1 MKKLGRNYTEEEI
14 QRALDYYHECKGLRK
29 TIRDLGY
36 PSKSCLMNWI
46 NAENNPKPQK
56 KIRKNYKQNSYEE
69 KMTVIHRCVDNGEDI
84 HLLAKEFNLHKSTIY
99 TWRRLYLRE
108 GPTAFMAKKKQ
119 GKRTTKDIQSNDVN
133 ELKAQLLD
141 LQLENDILR
150 ETIDILKKDPGIDQ
164 TALKNSEK
172 AVIVDALVDRYS
184 LPIILEKLQ
193 LSRSSYYYQRKRLAA
208 PDKYEAL
215 RTKIIRI
222 FDESKGR
229 YGYRRIWAVLSTG
242 EDATTISE
250 KVVRRIM
257 KEENL
262 VAKRPHRKKYSSYE
276 GEISAPVEN
285 KVNRNFKSDKLNELW
300 LTDISEFAI
309 PAGKVYLSPLLDCFD
324 GGLVTWKIGTS
335 PSARLVNTMLDDG
348 INQLSEGE
356 HPIVHSDRGCH
367 YQWPGW
373 IERMEHAHLIR
384 SMSKKGCSPDNSACE
399 GFFGRLK
406 VEMFYGIDWSGVSI
420 DEFIEILNDYLV
432 WYNEKRIKSS
442 LGYMSPME
450 YRRALGLV
458 G

>member
-1 MKKLGRNYTEEEI
+1 M
-14 QRALDYYHECKGLRK
+14 H
-29 TIRDLGY
+29 
-36 PSKSCLMNWI
+36 
-46 NAENNPKPQK
+46 
-56 KIRKNYKQNSYEE
+56 
-69 KMTVIHRCVDNGEDI
+69 
-84 HLLAKEFNLHKSTIY
+84 
-99 TWRRLYLRE
+99 
-108 GPTAFMAKKKQ
+108 
-119 GKRTTKDIQSNDVN
+119 DVN

-184 LPIILEKLQ
+184 LPLILEKLH

-208 PDKYEAL
+208 PDKYEVIRAQ
-215 RTKIIRI
+215 IIRI
-222 FDESKGR
+222 FNESKGR
-229 YGYRRIWAVLSTG
+229 YGYRRIWGVLSTG
-242 EDATTISE
+242 ETATVISE

-262 VAKRPHRKKYSSYE
+262 VAKRPHKKKYSSYKD
-276 GEISAPVEN
+276 EISAPVEN
-285 KVNRNFKSDKLNELW
+285 KVNRNFQSEKLNELW
-300 LTDISEFAI
+300 LTDISEFAL
-309 PAGKVYLSPLLDCFD
+309 PSGKVYLSPLLDCFD
-324 GGLVTWKIGTS
+324 GGLVTWTIGTS
-335 PSARLVNTMLDDG
+335 PSADLVNTMLDDG
-348 INQLSEGE
+348 INQLEHGE

-373 IERMEHAHLIR
+373 IERMKNAKLTR

-450 YRRALGLV
+450 YRRALGLL